1 MCACVCI
8 YKYVWWTERVHYQK
22 YWQGACECSLCV
34 RIVYA
39 VSVPLC
45 YFLLSSHSICLYLIV
60 FVANSVKWFFLF
72 CFTDSAGPLM
82 FQMINFCT
90 KHPINLFFKP
100 AFFISSCPGLSS
112 LCFVSVLKG
121 IAPRFY
127 SSYLSRVTAQCLSDQ
142 NSLLSFT

>member
-1 MCACVCI
+1 MQLVCTYCICCLRTPVLFSAFIAQHLSLFDCVCGKQRKVI
-8 YKYVWWTERVHYQK
+8 
-22 YWQGACECSLCV
+22 
-34 RIVYA
+34 
-39 VSVPLC
+39 
-45 YFLLSSHSICLYLIV
+45 
-60 FVANSVKWFFLF
+60 FLF
-72 CFTDSAGPLM
+72 CFTDSAWDSLM

>member
-1 MCACVCI
+1 MCNEQKDREFITRNIDREPVNVACV
-8 YKYVWWTERVHYQK
+8 YVLYMYCLRTPV
-22 YWQGACECSLCV
+22 
-34 RIVYA
+34 
-39 VSVPLC
+39 
-45 YFLLSSHSICLYLIV
+45 LSSAFIAQHLSLFDCVCGKQRKVI
-60 FVANSVKWFFLF
+60 FLF

-127 SSYLSRVTAQCLSDQ
+127 SSYLSRVTAECLSDQ